1 MTIIF
6 PYKNIL
12 TDIVINCKIKDKIYP
27 YKRIVIISHFFE
39 VRKSCSLNAIF
50 C

>member
-6 PYKNIL
+6 LYKNIL
-12 TDIVINCKIKDKIYP
+12 TDIATNCKIMDKIYP
-27 YKRIVIISHFFE
+27 YKQIVIFSHSFE
-39 VRKSCSLNAIF
+39 IRKFCSLNAIF